1 MIQYIDR
8 ETEQLITTTS
18 SRQRKLMTSQLSEA
32 KGNVY
37 RLNDSISKYDAL
49 ILEKEISNDHDR
61 ELGPLKYVAKSLGVE
76 MDKVVNYFL
85 LLIVFVFDPLAVCLI
100 IATNFAFLRIVKS
113 VEHPKS
119 FSGWLNFLSKRYYMK
134 KNRV

>member
-1 MIQYIDR
+1 
-8 ETEQLITTTS
+8 
-18 SRQRKLMTSQLSEA
+18 
-32 KGNVY
+32 
-37 RLNDSISKYDAL
+37 
-49 ILEKEISNDHDR
+49 
-61 ELGPLKYVAKSLGVE
+61 

-85 LLIVFVFDPLAVCLI
+85 LLIVFVFDPLAISLV
-100 IATNFAFLRIVKS
+100 IATNFAFLRIVKG